1 MQAMRSLV
9 GDSTRQLPANA
20 CGCGRMG
27 ERTGARR
34 RCVAYDLFLL
44 RDSAEIKD
52 DIHNRHCFKKTNHI
66 STAGAT

>member
-20 CGCGRMG
+20 CWCGRMG
-27 ERTGARR
+27 ERAGARR
-34 RCVAYDLFLL
+34 RCVAHDLLLL
-44 RDSAEIKD
+44 RDSAKNKD
-52 DIHNRHCFKKTNHI
+52 DIHNRHCFKETNHL

>member
-27 ERTGARR
+27 ERAGASG
-34 RCVAYDLFLL
+34 RCVAHDLFLL
-44 RDSAEIKD
+44 RDSAKNKD
-52 DIHNRHCFKKTNHI
+52 DIHDRHCFKKINNI
-66 STAGAT
+66 STGGAT

>member
-20 CGCGRMG
+20 CWCGRMG
-27 ERTGARR
+27 ERAGARR
-34 RCVAYDLFLL
+34 RCVAHHLFLL

-52 DIHNRHCFKKTNHI
+52 DIHKRHCFKKTNHM
-66 STAGAT
+66 STAG